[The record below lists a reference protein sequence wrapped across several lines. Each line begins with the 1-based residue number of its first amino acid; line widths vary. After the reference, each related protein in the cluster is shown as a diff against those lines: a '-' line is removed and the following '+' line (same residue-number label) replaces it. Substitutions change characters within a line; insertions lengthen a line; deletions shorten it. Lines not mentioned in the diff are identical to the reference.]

1 MTDPAPTPTTPIDP
15 PGLTPPDAAQ
25 AEIPIAHLVIIAAAA
40 MALCG
45 HAVAPIAPAPA
56 PTQPPTRSPPRA
68 GRGGFWPRLVRAI
81 VGPVRH
87 AAAPRGT
94 SMEHPMKLRVK
105 LRGRTYE
112 VEVETVDQSGL
123 GSAALRVEGSPAG
136 PPVARPAGSASSNQA
151 AAARAAAASQAPAP
165 TASPVQSAAPPSP
178 ADASPPAAQP
188 APETA
193 PVPVAPRPP
202 WHGLTVGGP
211 GECLAPIPGV
221 IASILVK
228 VGDAVKANDPLV
240 QLEASH
246 VVSPQEKPLVGT
258 VRAIEGGTVSE
269 VAVARGDA
277 VGFGQVLIRMK
288 TGA

>member
-1 MTDPAPTPTTPIDP
+1 MTDPAPTLTTPIDP
-15 PGLTPPDAAQ
+15 PGPAPLDDAQ
-25 AEIPIAHLVIIAAAA
+25 AEISVAHLVIIAAAA
-40 MALCG
+40 MALYG
-45 HAVAPIAPAPA
+45 PAVASIAAAPAPA
-56 PTQPPTRSPPRA
+56 QPPTRSPPRA

-81 VGPVRH
+81 AGPVRH
-87 AAAPRGT
+87 AARRGNA
-94 SMEHPMKLRVK
+94 MEHPMKLRVK
-105 LRGRTYE
+105 LRGKTYE
-112 VEVETVDQSGL
+112 VEVETIDQSGL

-136 PPVARPAGSASSNQA
+136 PPVGRPAGSASSNQA
-151 AAARAAAASQAPAP
+151 AAARAAAAPQAPALP
-165 TASPVQSAAPPSP
+165 ASPVQSAAPPTP
-178 ADASPPAAQP
+178 AAASPPAAQP
-188 APETA
+188 APEAA
-193 PVPVAPRPP
+193 PEPVAPRPP